1 MTNFKGLINRILP
14 SSSLHG
20 AGERCVI
27 FLQGCNFNCL
37 YCNSSEMISRCVG
50 CGRCIDSCMT
60 GALTIGD
67 SGVEFNAQLCNDC
80 DQCLNVCDKNSF
92 PKALSLTVPEVM
104 IKVMAKRELISGI
117 TVSGGE
123 CSLQIEFMTELF
135 AAAKKE
141 GLSTCIETNGS
152 RSYIDFPEF
161 MALCDAVIL
170 DVKAFSLDE
179 HLKLTGQS
187 NQKVLEKL
195 TFLATENKLYEV
207 GSVIVPELL
216 DNESTVDHI
225 SKIIAQLNPLI
236 RYKLIKFR
244 AHGVRQNLLSASAPS
259 DEYMEKLAAIANQGG
274 LLNVIL
280 A

>member
-67 SGVEFNAQLCNDC
+67 SGVEFNSQLCNDC

-92 PKALSLTVPEVM
+92 PKALSLTVAE
-104 IKVMAKRELISGI
+104 VMAKIMPNRDLITGI
-117 TVSGGE
+117 SVSGGE

-135 AAAKKE
+135 AAVKKE

-152 RSYIDFPEF
+152 RSYSDFPEF

-170 DVKAFSLDE
+170 DVKAFALDE

-187 NQKVLEKL
+187 NQKVLENL
-195 TFLATENKLYEV
+195 TFLATKNKLYEV
-207 GSVIVPELL
+207 CSVIVPELL
-216 DNESTVDHI
+216 ENEATVNQV
-225 SKIIAQLNPLI
+225 SQIIARLNPQI
-236 RYKLIKFR
+236 RYKLIKFC
-244 AHGVRQNLLSASAPS
+244 AQGVRQNLLSAVAPS
-259 DEYMEKLAAIANQGG
+259 DEYMEKLAAIANQNG
-274 LLNVIL
+274 LQNVIL

>member
-67 SGVEFNAQLCNDC
+67 SGVEFNSQLCNDC

-92 PKALSLTVPEVM
+92 PKALSLTVAE
-104 IKVMAKRELISGI
+104 VMAKIMPNRDLITGI
-117 TVSGGE
+117 SVSGGE

-135 AAAKKE
+135 AAVKKE

-152 RSYIDFPEF
+152 RSYSDFPEF

-170 DVKAFSLDE
+170 DVKAFALDE

-187 NQKVLEKL
+187 NQKVLENL
-195 TFLATENKLYEV
+195 TFLVTKNKLYEV
-207 GSVIVPELL
+207 CSVIVPELL
-216 DNESTVDHI
+216 ENEATVNQV
-225 SKIIAQLNPLI
+225 SQIIARLNPQI
-236 RYKLIKFR
+236 RYKLIKFC
-244 AHGVRQNLLSASAPS
+244 AHGVRQNLLSAVAPS
-259 DEYMEKLAAIANQGG
+259 DEYMEKLAAIANQNG
-274 LLNVIL
+274 LQNVIL

>member
-1 MTNFKGLINRILP
+1 MANVKGLINRILP

-50 CGRCIDSCMT
+50 CGRCIDSCVT

-187 NQKVLEKL
+187 NQKVLENL

-216 DNESTVDHI
+216 ENEATVNQV
-225 SKIIAQLNPLI
+225 SQIIARLNPQI
-236 RYKLIKFR
+236 RYKLIKFC
-244 AHGVRQNLLSASAPS
+244 AHGVRQNLLSAVAPS
-259 DEYMEKLAAIANQGG
+259 DEYMEKLAAIANQNG
-274 LLNVIL
+274 LQNVIL

>member
-1 MTNFKGLINRILP
+1 
-14 SSSLHG
+14 
-20 AGERCVI
+20 
-27 FLQGCNFNCL
+27 
-37 YCNSSEMISRCVG
+37 MISRCVG

-67 SGVEFNAQLCNDC
+67 SGVEFNSQLCNDC

-92 PKALSLTVPEVM
+92 PKALSLTVAE
-104 IKVMAKRELISGI
+104 VMAKIMPNRDLITGLS
-117 TVSGGE
+117 VSGGE

-135 AAAKKE
+135 AAVKKE

-152 RSYIDFPEF
+152 RSYSDFPEF

-170 DVKAFSLDE
+170 DVKAFALDE

-187 NQKVLEKL
+187 NQKVLENL
-195 TFLATENKLYEV
+195 TFLATRNKLYEV

-216 DNESTVDHI
+216 ENEATVNQV
-225 SKIIAQLNPLI
+225 SQIIARLNPQI
-236 RYKLIKFR
+236 RYKLIKFC
-244 AHGVRQNLLSASAPS
+244 AHGVRQNLLSAVAPS
-259 DEYMEKLAAIANQGG
+259 DEYMEKLAAIANQNG
-274 LLNVIL
+274 LQNVIL